1 MGQETVRKQHRH
13 NLNGNS
19 RTSITRTRNIRTT
32 FPFPLKKFNWN
43 SNSPLSRTVF
53 RFPSEFELGEFYQ
66 TRIRSL
72 FLGGK
77 RRLGV
82 RLRPDSYPVAICVF
96 GVREDWGLGWGQTRT
111 QSLQYLC
118 VLGVREDWGLGWG
131 QTHTQSLLM
140 CFCGER
146 RLVVRVEARAG
157 SHWKWW
163 RKNCVGIYFSF
174 VTFNETLRAPQPN
187 PQWRGEVVS
196 HVAMVA
202 KFLDDNKPIKSLKS
216 LFALFQTSPILFNFI

>member
-1 MGQETVRKQHRH
+1 MEQETVRKQHRH
-13 NLNGNS
+13 NLNGNN

-66 TRIRSL
+66 TRTRSL
-72 FLGGK
+72 FFG
-77 RRLGV
+77 
-82 RLRPDSYPVAICVF
+82 

-111 QSLQYLC
+111 QSLPYLC
-118 VLGVREDWGLGWG
+118 VLGVTDDWGLGWG

-140 CFCGER
+140 CFWGER

-202 KFLDDNKPIKSLKS
+202 KFLHDNKPIKSLKS
-216 LFALFQTSPILFNFI
+216 LFELFQTSPILSNFI